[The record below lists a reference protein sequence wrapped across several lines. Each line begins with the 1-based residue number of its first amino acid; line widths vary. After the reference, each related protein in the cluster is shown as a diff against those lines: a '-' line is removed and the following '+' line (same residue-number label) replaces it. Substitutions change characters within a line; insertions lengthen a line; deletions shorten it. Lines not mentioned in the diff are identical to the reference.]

1 MNSGGRDIPC
11 SEAKSGRFGDMC
23 GRDSVKSS
31 CPVTCGACAGGMGD
45 AEKWGKG
52 GGSSSERRRRRR
64 KPEPTTTT
72 TTEPPASMALLGQ
85 NFIEAATEAQV
96 AQCTGGAL
104 LAEIAA
110 EVQSSRRRSKR
121 RRRRKS
127 FKSKS
132 SRRRSKR
139 RRRRRRSKESR
150 RRSKPKKPAV
160 KPTRCL
166 LYFGSSG

>member
-11 SEAKSGRFGDMC
+11 SEAKGGRFGDMC
-23 GRDSVKSS
+23 GRNPSVKSS

-64 KPEPTTTT
+64 KPEPTTTTTTT

-121 RRRRKS
+121 RRRRK
-127 FKSKS
+127 
-132 SRRRSKR
+132 
-139 RRRRRRSKESR
+139 RSKESR

-160 KPTRCL
+160 KPT
-166 LYFGSSG
+166 